1 MNELDKAHKYE
12 FLQREYMRLEKKMM
26 NIPQISLDEQ
36 MKQVDA
42 THKILYTSENQVL
55 VNEYK
60 NRMAKIQH
68 EAKISQ
74 VM

>member
-42 THKILYTSENQVL
+42 THKILYTPENQVL

-60 NRMAKIQH
+60 NRMAQIQH

>member
-1 MNELDKAHKYE
+1 MNEQEKAHKYE
-12 FLQREYMRLEKKMM
+12 FLQREYMRLEKKMS
-26 NIPQISLDEQ
+26 NVPQLSLDEQ

-42 THKILYTSENQVL
+42 THKILYTPENLVL

>member
-1 MNELDKAHKYE
+1 MNELDKAHQYE